1 MGWDFGPL
9 GWGKKQLGK
18 KIVLM
23 RVGGV
28 GQNGEREL
36 RCRIVE
42 IEVGMNQ
49 TCETIGTGMVAVLG
63 LLWGGV
69 SLEGAEKVVVPWSFG
84 ALKRPVLPV
93 VEGAWQEMDRFVME
107 RLMKEGGKLG
117 EAAERATWMWRGR
130 CTLGFSCEGD
140 EGSCY

>member
-1 MGWDFGPL
+1 MIWAGSKEVMGWDFGPL

-28 GQNGEREL
+28 GQNEDGEL

-42 IEVGMNQ
+42 IEVGLKQ
-49 TCETIGTGMVAVLG
+49 TCETIGKGLVAVLG

-84 ALKRPVLPV
+84 ALKRPALPV
-93 VEGAWQEMDRFVME
+93 VEGET
-107 RLMKEGGKLG
+107 
-117 EAAERATWMWRGR
+117 AT
-130 CTLGFSCEGD
+130 
-140 EGSCY
+140 